1 MMSKT
6 DFGKLME
13 ETMTS
18 KREEQEQIGYEMLRE
33 GGHSVK
39 EIAEAMGVT
48 SLHEVSV
55 LIEKYNEKQ
64 LAKGKPPAVLGG
76 AVKISK
82 DSTAPIPGSIFI
94 SENDDPPSVKM
105 LLSDDDRALVDRI
118 ALQALT
124 IAVADCDDGIRAAQ
138 IWRKALAFID
148 TWLTS
153 MLPEIR
159 KVPDTV
165 QPWAQIAAAIALAEV
180 DADE

>member
-13 ETMTS
+13 ETMAN

-33 GGHSVK
+33 GGHSIK

-64 LAKGKPPAVLGG
+64 IAQGKPPAVLGG
-76 AVKISK
+76 AVKIPQS
-82 DSTAPIPGSIFI
+82 STVPVAGPIFI

-105 LLSDDDRALVDRI
+105 LLNDDDRALVDRI
-118 ALQALT
+118 ALNALT
-124 IAVADCDDGIRAAQ
+124 IAVADCDDGIHAAQ
-138 IWRKALAFID
+138 IWRKALSTID
-148 TWLTS
+148 AWLTS

-159 KVPDTV
+159 KAPDTV

>member
-1 MMSKT
+1 MANS
-6 DFGKLME
+6 
-13 ETMTS
+13 
-18 KREEQEQIGYEMLRE
+18 REEQEQIGYEMLRE

-76 AVKISK
+76 AVKIPK
-82 DSTAPIPGSIFI
+82 DSTAPIPGPIVS
-94 SENDDPPSVKM
+94 SVGGNSSSVDVM
-105 LLSDDDRALVDRI
+105 LNDDDRALVDRI
-118 ALQALT
+118 ALNALL
-124 IAVADCDDGIRAAQ
+124 ALVKEMNFSESWVESN
-138 IWRKALAFID
+138 WRKALAFID

>member
-1 MMSKT
+1 MSKP

-13 ETMTS
+13 EAMS
-18 KREEQEQIGYEMLRE
+18 NNREEQEQIGYQMLRE

-76 AVKISK
+76 AVKIPK
-82 DSTAPIPGSIFI
+82 DSTAPIPGPIVS
-94 SENDDPPSVKM
+94 SVGGNSSSVDVM
-105 LLSDDDRALVDRI
+105 LNDDDRALVDQI
-118 ALQALT
+118 ALNALL
-124 IAVADCDDGIRAAQ
+124 ALVKEMNFSESWVESN
-138 IWRKALAFID
+138 WRKALGIID
-148 TWLTS
+148 TWLVR

-159 KVPDTV
+159 KATSTV
-165 QPWAQIAAAIALAEV
+165 HSWSWIAAAIAAKEIK
-180 DADE
+180 DDE

>member
-1 MMSKT
+1 MSKP

-13 ETMTS
+13 EAMS
-18 KREEQEQIGYEMLRE
+18 NNREEQEQIGYQMLRE

-76 AVKISK
+76 AVKIPK
-82 DSTAPIPGSIFI
+82 DSTAPIPGPIVS
-94 SENDDPPSVKM
+94 SVGGNSSSVDVM
-105 LLSDDDRALVDRI
+105 LNDDDRALVDRI
-118 ALQALT
+118 ALNALL
-124 IAVADCDDGIRAAQ
+124 ALVKEMNFSESWVESN
-138 IWRKALAFID
+138 WRKALGIID
-148 TWLTS
+148 TWLVR

-159 KVPDTV
+159 KATSTV
-165 QPWAQIAAAIALAEV
+165 HSWSWIAAAIAAKEIK
-180 DADE
+180 DDE

>member
-1 MMSKT
+1 MNENKIRSPLEEAMSH
-6 DFGKLME
+6 
-13 ETMTS
+13 

-82 DSTAPIPGSIFI
+82 DSTAPIPGPIFI

-118 ALQALT
+118 ALNALL
-124 IAVADCDDGIRAAQ
+124 ALVKEMNFSESWVESN
-138 IWRKALAFID
+138 WRKALGIID
-148 TWLTS
+148 TWLVR

-159 KVPDTV
+159 KATSTV
-165 QPWAQIAAAIALAEV
+165 HSWSWIAAAIAAKEIK
-180 DADE
+180 DDE

>member
-1 MMSKT
+1 MSKP

-13 ETMTS
+13 EAMS
-18 KREEQEQIGYEMLRE
+18 NNREEQEQIGYQMLRE

-76 AVKISK
+76 AVKIPK
-82 DSTAPIPGSIFI
+82 DSTTPIPVPIVS
-94 SENDDPPSVKM
+94 SVGGNSSSMDVM
-105 LLSDDDRALVDRI
+105 LNDDDRALVDRI
-118 ALQALT
+118 ALNALL
-124 IAVADCDDGIRAAQ
+124 ALVKEMNFSESWVESN
-138 IWRKALAFID
+138 WRKALGIID
-148 TWLTS
+148 TWLVR

-159 KVPDTV
+159 KATSTV
-165 QPWAQIAAAIALAEV
+165 HSWSWIAAAIAAKEIK
-180 DADE
+180 DDE

>member
-1 MMSKT
+1 MSKP

-13 ETMTS
+13 EAMS
-18 KREEQEQIGYEMLRE
+18 NNREEQEQIGYEMLRE

-64 LAKGKPPAVLGG
+64 LAKGKPPAILGG
-76 AVKISK
+76 AVKIPQS
-82 DSTAPIPGSIFI
+82 STVPVVGPIVSSAGDAPSGV
-94 SENDDPPSVKM
+94 DVM
-105 LLSDDDRALVDRI
+105 LSDDDRALVDRI

>member
-1 MMSKT
+1 MSKT

-13 ETMTS
+13 ETLAN
-18 KREEQEQIGYEMLRE
+18 KREEQEQIGYDMLRE
-33 GGHSVK
+33 GGHSIK

-48 SLHEVSV
+48 SLHEVNV
-55 LIEKYNEKQ
+55 LLEQYNEKQ
-64 LAKGKPPAVLGG
+64 IAQGKPPAML
-76 AVKISK
+76 SK
-82 DSTAPIPGSIFI
+82 DGKILQSSTMPTPVPIVGSAG
-94 SENDDPPSVKM
+94 DAPSVVDVM
-105 LLSDDDRALVDRI
+105 LSDDDRVLVDRI

-124 IAVADCDDGIRAAQ
+124 IAVADCDDGIRTGQ
-138 IWRKALAFID
+138 IWRKALSTID
-148 TWLTS
+148 AWLTS

>member
-1 MMSKT
+1 MSKS

-13 ETMTS
+13 ETMAS
-18 KREEQEQIGYEMLRE
+18 KREEQEQIGYQMLRE

-39 EIAEAMGVT
+39 EIAKAMGAT

-64 LAKGKPPAVLGG
+64 LSKGQPPAVLAGS
-76 AVKISK
+76 VKIPQS
-82 DSTAPIPGSIFI
+82 STVAIPGPIVGSAG
-94 SENDDPPSVKM
+94 DDPSRIDVM
-105 LLSDDDRALVDRI
+105 LNDDDRALVDRI

-124 IAVADCDDGIRAAQ
+124 IAVADCDDGIRAGQ

>member
-1 MMSKT
+1 MSKP

-13 ETMTS
+13 EAMANS
-18 KREEQEQIGYEMLRE
+18 REEQEQIGYQMLRE

-48 SLHEVSV
+48 SLHEVN
-55 LIEKYNEKQ
+55 LLLEKYNDRRISQ
-64 LAKGKPPAVLGG
+64 GKPPAVLGKDG
-76 AVKISK
+76 KILQSN
-82 DSTAPIPGSIFI
+82 TMPTPVPVGSFGG
-94 SENDDPPSVKM
+94 DDPASVNVM
-105 LLSDDDRALVDRI
+105 LNDDDRTLIDRI

-138 IWRKALAFID
+138 IWRKTLAFID

-159 KVPDTV
+159 KVPNTV
-165 QPWAQIAAAIALAEV
+165 QPWAEIAAAIALAEV

>member
-1 MMSKT
+1 MSKT

-13 ETMTS
+13 ETMAN
-18 KREEQEQIGYEMLRE
+18 KREEQEQIGYDMLRE
-33 GGHSVK
+33 GGHSIK

-64 LAKGKPPAVLGG
+64 IAKGKPPAVLGG
-76 AVKISK
+76 TVKTPK
-82 DSTAPIPGSIFI
+82 DSTAPIPGSIV
-94 SENDDPPSVKM
+94 SSAGDDPPSVKM

-124 IAVADCDDGIRAAQ
+124 IAVADCDDGVRAARL
-138 IWRKALAFID
+138 WRRALINID
-148 TWLTS
+148 AWLAA

-159 KVPDTV
+159 KAPGAVNA
-165 QPWAQIAAAIALAEV
+165 WAQIAAAIAMNAADIAE
-180 DADE
+180 

>member
-13 ETMTS
+13 ETMAN

-33 GGHSVK
+33 GGHSIK

-64 LAKGKPPAVLGG
+64 IAKGKPPAVLAGSL
-76 AVKISK
+76 KIPQS
-82 DSTAPIPGSIFI
+82 STVPVVGPIIGSAGDAPSGV
-94 SENDDPPSVKM
+94 DVM
-105 LLSDDDRALVDRI
+105 LSDDDHALVDRI

-124 IAVADCDDGIRAAQ
+124 IAVADCDDGIRAGQ
-138 IWRKALAFID
+138 IWRKALSTID
-148 TWLTS
+148 AWLTS

-159 KVPDTV
+159 KAPDTV

>member
-1 MMSKT
+1 M
-6 DFGKLME
+6 
-13 ETMTS
+13 
-18 KREEQEQIGYEMLRE
+18 
-33 GGHSVK
+33 
-39 EIAEAMGVT
+39 
-48 SLHEVSV
+48 
-55 LIEKYNEKQ
+55 
-64 LAKGKPPAVLGG
+64 
-76 AVKISK
+76 KISK

>member
-18 KREEQEQIGYEMLRE
+18 KREEQEQIAFQMFAE
-33 GGHSVK
+33 GGHSAK
-39 EIAEAMGVT
+39 EIAEAMGTT
-48 SLHEVSV
+48 SLHEVS
-55 LIEKYNEKQ
+55 LLLEKYNEKQ
-64 LAKGKPPAVLGG
+64 LAKGKPPAILGG
-76 AVKISK
+76 AVKIPQS
-82 DSTAPIPGSIFI
+82 STVPVVGPIVSSAGDAPS
-94 SENDDPPSVKM
+94 SVGVM
-105 LLSDDDRALVDRI
+105 LSDDDCALIDRI

-138 IWRKALAFID
+138 IWRKALSTID
-148 TWLTS
+148 AWLTS

-159 KVPDTV
+159 KAPDTV
-165 QPWAQIAAAIALAEV
+165 QPWAQIAAAIALAEA

>member
-1 MMSKT
+1 MSKP

-13 ETMTS
+13 EAMANS
-18 KREEQEQIGYEMLRE
+18 REEQEQIGSEMLRE

-76 AVKISK
+76 AVKIPQS
-82 DSTAPIPGSIFI
+82 STMPTPVPVGSFGG
-94 SENDDPPSVKM
+94 DDPASVNVM
-105 LLSDDDRALVDRI
+105 LNDDDRALVDRI

-138 IWRKALAFID
+138 IWRKALSTID
-148 TWLTS
+148 AWLTS

>member
-1 MMSKT
+1 MNENKIRSPLEEAMSH
-6 DFGKLME
+6 
-13 ETMTS
+13 
-18 KREEQEQIGYEMLRE
+18 KREEQEQIAFQMFKE
-33 GGHSVK
+33 GGHSVD
-39 EIAEAMGVT
+39 EVAEAMGTT

-64 LAKGKPPAVLGG
+64 LSKGQPPAVLAGS
-76 AVKISK
+76 VKIPQS
-82 DSTAPIPGSIFI
+82 STVAIPGPIVGSAG
-94 SENDDPPSVKM
+94 DDPSRIDVM
-105 LLSDDDRALVDRI
+105 LNDDDRALVDRI

-138 IWRKALAFID
+138 IWRKALSTID
-148 TWLTS
+148 AWLTS

-159 KVPDTV
+159 EVPDTV

>member
-1 MMSKT
+1 MNENKIRSPLEEAMSH
-6 DFGKLME
+6 
-13 ETMTS
+13 
-18 KREEQEQIGYEMLRE
+18 KREEQEQIAFQMFKE
-33 GGHSVK
+33 GGHSVD
-39 EIAEAMGVT
+39 EVAEAMGTT
-48 SLHEVSV
+48 SLYEVDV
-55 LIEKYNEKQ
+55 LLEKYNDRRISQ
-64 LAKGKPPAVLGG
+64 GKPPAVLGKDG
-76 AVKISK
+76 KILQSNTMPTPV
-82 DSTAPIPGSIFI
+82 SVGSFGG
-94 SENDDPPSVKM
+94 DDPASVNVM
-105 LLSDDDRALVDRI
+105 LNDDDRALVDRI

>member
-1 MMSKT
+1 MSKP

-13 ETMTS
+13 EAMS
-18 KREEQEQIGYEMLRE
+18 NNREEQEQIAFQMFKE
-33 GGHSVK
+33 GGHSVD
-39 EIAEAMGVT
+39 EVAEAMGTT
-48 SLHEVSV
+48 SLYEVDV
-55 LIEKYNEKQ
+55 LLEKYNDRRISQ
-64 LAKGKPPAVLGG
+64 GKPPAVLGKDG
-76 AVKISK
+76 KILQSN
-82 DSTAPIPGSIFI
+82 TMPTPVPVGSFGG
-94 SENDDPPSVKM
+94 DDPASVNVM
-105 LLSDDDRALVDRI
+105 LNDDDRTLIDRI

-138 IWRKALAFID
+138 IWRKALSTID
-148 TWLTS
+148 AWLTS

>member
-1 MMSKT
+1 MSKPN
-6 DFGKLME
+6 FGKLME
-13 ETMTS
+13 EAMANS
-18 KREEQEQIGYEMLRE
+18 REEQEQIGYEMLRE
-33 GGHSVK
+33 GEHSVK

-48 SLHEVSV
+48 SLHEVN
-55 LIEKYNEKQ
+55 LLLEKYNDRRISQ
-64 LAKGKPPAVLGG
+64 GKPPAVLGKDG
-76 AVKISK
+76 KILQSN
-82 DSTAPIPGSIFI
+82 TMPTPVPVGSLG
-94 SENDDPPSVKM
+94 SDDPSSVGVM
-105 LLSDDDRALVDRI
+105 LSDDDCAMIDRI

-124 IAVADCDDGIRAAQ
+124 IAVADCDDGIHAAQ
-138 IWRKALAFID
+138 IWRKTLTIID